1 MKPFRQLALAAIA
14 AALSA
19 LASLAVAGEDPAAVR
34 LDDDP
39 AFAAEGHVTSG
50 EPVHA
55 CAGMDLE
62 IVPHALPHLDVVPHS
77 HGGSLTCR
85 DGRAAFIDEGD
96 DAWTIHRELH
106 ASARPLRIWKP
117 PVPAGIG
124 PEI

>member
-34 LDDDP
+34 LDD
-39 AFAAEGHVTSG
+39 GGTI
-50 EPVHA
+50 EP
-55 CAGMDLE
+55 
-62 IVPHALPHLDVVPHS
+62 
-77 HGGSLTCR
+77 
-85 DGRAAFIDEGD
+85 
-96 DAWTIHRELH
+96 ELH